1 MKLGL
6 GMGVRF
12 VLERFSEVA
21 TALDG
26 MEVSWDFAS
35 M

>member
-1 MKLGL
+1 
-6 GMGVRF
+6 MGVSF
-12 VLERFSEVA
+12 VLERFSEGA

-26 MEVSWDFAS
+26 TEVSWDFAF